1 MSYPHLKI
9 MYVCVFNL
17 LIKNK
22 TIYVYICIKEK
33 KDPKWAIHE
42 MLIAMKIHIIFHYFL
57 CLPQRT
63 CVHVT
68 VTTAH

>member
-33 KDPKWAIHE
+33 KRPKVG
-42 MLIAMKIHIIFHYFL
+42 Y
-57 CLPQRT
+57 T
-63 CVHVT
+63 
-68 VTTAH
+68 